1 MFPATQ
7 KEEVCFI
14 ANVCN
19 QQGKALIIHTINTEQ
34 SATPGSTSCEK
45 VHQSMLQNYN
55 VIVQV
60 HKLALMLLSSL
71 QWCREKKNPFQLEPL
86 LDRAQ
91 ILMPQRDYK
100 QESCWGAQEE
110 WNSKLQ

>member
-7 KEEVCFI
+7 KEEVCFT

-19 QQGKALIIHTINTEQ
+19 HQGKTLIIHTINTEQSEQ

-55 VIVQV
+55 GIVQA
-60 HKLALMLLSSL
+60 HKFTLVLLSSL
-71 QWCREKKNPFQLEPL
+71 Q
-86 LDRAQ
+86 
-91 ILMPQRDYK
+91 
-100 QESCWGAQEE
+100 
-110 WNSKLQ
+110 

>member
-7 KEEVCFI
+7 KEVCFI

-19 QQGKALIIHTINTEQ
+19 QQGKALIIHNINTEQ

-45 VHQSMLQNYN
+45 VHQSVLQNYN
-55 VIVQV
+55 VIVQA

-71 QWCREKKNPFQLEPL
+71 QWYREKKFLFN
-86 LDRAQ
+86 
-91 ILMPQRDYK
+91 
-100 QESCWGAQEE
+100 
-110 WNSKLQ
+110 

>member
-19 QQGKALIIHTINTEQ
+19 QEGKALIIHTINTEQ
-34 SATPGSTSCEK
+34 SATPGSTSREK
-45 VHQSMLQNYN
+45 VHQSVLQNYN
-55 VIVQV
+55 GIVQV
-60 HKLALMLLSSL
+60 HKLILMLLSSL
-71 QWCREKKNPFQLEPL
+71 QWCREKKSSLQLESL

-91 ILMPQRDYK
+91 ILIPQRHY
-100 QESCWGAQEE
+100 
-110 WNSKLQ
+110 